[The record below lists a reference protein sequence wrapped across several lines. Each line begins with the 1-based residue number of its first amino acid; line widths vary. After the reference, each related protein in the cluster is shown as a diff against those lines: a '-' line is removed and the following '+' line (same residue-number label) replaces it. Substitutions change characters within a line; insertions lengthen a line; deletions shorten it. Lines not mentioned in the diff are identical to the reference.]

1 MVNEK
6 RLILFYDGDCGFC
19 NRSVQFVL
27 NNDKRERFYFSA
39 LQSEWTHTF
48 FESQNIQSPDLSTFY
63 FWDGNK
69 LHERSTAGLRVLTYL
84 RFPWP
89 MMFVFIIAPKFI
101 RDWVYNQIAKR
112 RHRIQ
117 SGFCALPTAQQK
129 KRFLYS

>member
-27 NNDKRERFYFSA
+27 NNDKRGRFYFSA
-39 LQSEWTHTF
+39 LQSDWTQAF
-48 FESQNIQSPDLSTFY
+48 FKAQDLQKPDLSTFY
-63 FWDGNK
+63 FWDGK
-69 LHERSTAGLRVLTYL
+69 QMHERSTAGLRVLTYL

-89 MMFVFIIAPKFI
+89 LLFAFIIVPKFI
-101 RDWVYNQIAKR
+101 RNWVYNQIAKR

-117 SGFCALPTAQQK
+117 AGFCALPTAEQK